1 MDQGLSQGA
10 GTAPEAIEER
20 RIHPRLVNP
29 PVHVSGP
36 RVSINDVS
44 LGGIHLIGAGPA
56 EVGERMELILTDAET
71 HYTETLEAEV
81 MWRRRDAAG
90 MRWVNLTE
98 RQTQWLEQRM
108 DCWTADPNRLLI
120 QRLAVR

>member
-1 MDQGLSQGA
+1 MDPINNEVEGA
-10 GTAPEAIEER
+10 PRAVAER
-20 RIHPRLVNP
+20 RQHPRLVNP

-36 RVSINDVS
+36 RVSINDLS
-44 LGGIHLIGAGPA
+44 LGGIHLVGAGPA

-90 MRWVNLTE
+90 LRWVDLTE

-108 DCWTADPNRLLI
+108 ATWTADPNQLLI
-120 QRLAVR
+120 RRLAVR